1 MRSDCLGVSGVLYH
15 TSFFQKHAALGHD
28 NGHVAVDI
36 ALAMFV
42 EKGYGDIG
50 IRYANNKWHTKDAA
64 GFLGLFC
71 GVVLAHAV

>member
-1 MRSDCLGVSGVLYH
+1 
-15 TSFFQKHAALGHD
+15 
-28 NGHVAVDI
+28 
-36 ALAMFV
+36 MFV